1 MPRFSCDTAIPH
13 DRPSIAAD
21 RLVAAAE
28 PYGLSFVREG
38 ETLKASGSFGRLAL
52 TVGADA
58 LHLRAEADD
67 RGLLERLRASVGEQL
82 VGLLGED
89 VAIVWTGDVET
100 GPLFADF
107 REIRVAAVR
116 DLTPRL
122 RRVTFRGH
130 DLGRFATSDNLHVRL
145 YLPPAG
151 SETPSWPRP
160 GPDGRPLWPEPDRRP
175 AVRYYTL
182 RRIDAAAGELDI
194 DFVLHADDTQSD
206 GGHPGGAPDGAPN
219 GAPGADFARR
229 ARPGDLCGMSG
240 PCGLGIRPASW
251 YLLAGDETALPAI
264 ARILEEL
271 PADARGIALIEVEDA
286 ADELPLQAPAG
297 VSVHWLHRR
306 NAGIAGPLVEAVR
319 ALTLPSDP
327 AAPFAWVACEFDDL
341 ALLRDHLRGRGIDRD
356 RLLTVAYWRRTP
368 PAASSD
374 RRTSA

>member
-13 DRPSIAAD
+13 DRPSAAAS

-28 PYGLSFVREG
+28 PYGLTFAREG
-38 ETLKASGSFGRLAL
+38 ETLVASGPFGRLAL

-130 DLGRFATSDNLHVRL
+130 DLGRFATADNLHVRL

-151 SETPSWPRP
+151 LETPSWPRP

-182 RRIDAAAGELDI
+182 RRIDAEAGELDI
-194 DFVLHADDTQSD
+194 DFVLHAD
-206 GGHPGGAPDGAPN
+206 GGPGTS
-219 GAPGADFARR
+219 FAME

-240 PCGLGIRPASW
+240 PCGLGIRPAPW

-306 NAGIAGPLVEAVR
+306 DAGIARPLVEAVR

-327 AAPFAWVACEFDDL
+327 AALFAWVACEFDDL

-356 RLLTVAYWRRTP
+356 RLLTVAYWRRMP
-368 PAASSD
+368 PDAPSD
-374 RRTSA
+374 LSLIHI

>member
-13 DRPSIAAD
+13 DRPSDAAG

-38 ETLKASGSFGRLAL
+38 GTLAASGAFGRLAL
-52 TVGADA
+52 TVGADG

-67 RGLLERLRASVGEQL
+67 RGLLERLRASVSEQL
-82 VGLLGED
+82 AGLLGED
-89 VAIVWTGDVET
+89 AAIVWTGDVET

-122 RRVTFRGH
+122 RRVTFQGR
-130 DLGRFATSDNLHVRL
+130 DLGRFATPDNLHVRL
-145 YLPPAG
+145 YLPPDGA
-151 SETPSWPRP
+151 TVPSWPRP

-182 RRIDAAAGELDI
+182 RRIDAEAGELDI
-194 DFVLHADDTQSD
+194 DFVLHADD
-206 GGHPGGAPDGAPN
+206 GHSAGAPDGAP
-219 GAPGADFARR
+219 GAGFARR

-251 YLLAGDETALPAI
+251 HLLAGDETALPAI

-286 ADELPLQAPAG
+286 ADEVPLRAPAG
-297 VSVHWLHRR
+297 IAVRWLHRR
-306 NAGIAGPLVEAVR
+306 DAGADEGALVEAVR
-319 ALTLPSDP
+319 NLALPSDL
-327 AAPFAWVACEFDDL
+327 FAWVACEFDDL
-341 ALLRDHLRGRGIDRD
+341 GRLRDHLRGRGIDRD
-356 RLLTVAYWRRTP
+356 RMLTVAYWRRTP
-368 PAASSD
+368 PAAPSD